1 VNRQS
6 RALLVL
12 LLVGGLIG
20 WSWWAQRSSRPEPPG
35 AGSTAA
41 AQPTR
46 GGRLVAS
53 IRGEPRSFNRLVARD
68 YVSEVVALLTQAR
81 LVRVNRASQQVE
93 PWLAERWTTSPDGR
107 AFTLSLRPDL
117 QWSDGTPF
125 SASDVAFTVRATE
138 ALAKAGQLA
147 ISLQVDGAPITVETP
162 DPHTVVVT
170 LPRPFGA
177 GIRLLDNLVILPRHR
192 LEPALIAGTLA
203 QAWSTTTSP
212 AEIVGMGPFR
222 LASYDAGQRLT
233 FERNPHF
240 WRRDDQGEAL
250 PYLDSVVLEIVPD
263 QNTELLRLQA
273 GAIDMTQQQLRA
285 EDYAS
290 ARELER
296 KGTLSVLELGVGLDP
311 DVFFFNLR
319 PSHWA
324 KDPRK
329 AWMPAAEFRR
339 AISHAVDREGYA
351 NTVFLGAAVP
361 VHGPVTPGNK
371 EWFWPDV
378 PRYRFDRAAAQGLLE
393 GLGLANRDA
402 DAFME
407 DAAGTEARFTLLTY
421 RGNSA
426 LERGAQVLKESLE
439 RIGVAVDIVPLEPG
453 ALVERMLAGTFDAIF
468 FNYLST
474 DTDPAMQRDFWLSS
488 GTAHIWNIGQ
498 KTPAT
503 EWERRIDDLMT
514 RQAGAVDPDERRQLF
529 RDAQRIFSEQLPAIY
544 FAAPRLY
551 VGVGTRV
558 RNLTP
563 ALTRPPLLWS
573 VDTLAVAPPAETR

>member
-1 VNRQS
+1 M
-6 RALLVL
+6 L

-35 AGSTAA
+35 ARSTAV

-107 AFTLSLRPDL
+107 VFTLSLRPDL

-162 DPHTVVVT
+162 EPHTVVVT

-285 EDYAS
+285 EDYAA

-324 KDPRK
+324 KDPRG
-329 AWMPAAEFRR
+329 AWLPTAEFRR
-339 AISHAVDREGYA
+339 ALSHAVDREGYA

-488 GTAHIWNIGQ
+488 GSAHIWNIGQ
-498 KTPAT
+498 TTPAT

-514 RQAGAVDPDERRQLF
+514 RQAAAVDPDERRQLF